1 MKKFLLLLIIIIP
14 LISYAQKFS
23 DDQIK
28 AAYVFRFMQNIEWKD
43 EAKMDKFQMVVYGND
58 TTMLPTLRLLAKSK
72 KIRGHNIEVTWYNE
86 LFQLKDKQ
94 INLLY
99 ITKDK
104 NYEIKELYYELYGQ
118 NCLFVSDD
126 NKQKIYIMLNFI
138 YLSDNK
144 ISFELNSKTVE
155 EQGLVMLPDLMLKG
169 GTELDVRELYRL
181 KEEELKKEQAKV
193 REGQE
198 LIKKQTAEINSKKE
212 EIEKQKADI
221 IKQKNEIISQNK
233 KIEEQVKHLASV
245 QIEVKKQHEL
255 LAAKVAELQNQEL
268 LIAQQEQNIAE
279 SKRLLDEQNAK
290 VEERNQILEDQEKK
304 IAEHKKLIENQGNT
318 LNQQKGTINTQKG
331 WMIAMG
337 LVILLV
343 LFLVIIIFKN
353 LSAKRKINRELESKN
368 VAILQ
373 KTQEVESQAEELR
386 AINEE
391 LEKLSIVA
399 SETDNAVVIMSQKG
413 DFEWVNDGFTR
424 LYGFN
429 YEEMIAHYG
438 KNIKD
443 SSNNRDIGNK
453 INICINKKESVIY
466 ENQLETK
473 DGKLIWVQTTMTPIL
488 DTFGNVTKLVAIDSD
503 INKMKEAEYEINQK
517 NSELTAQR
525 DELSAQKEHI
535 EEQNKHITSSINYG
549 KTIQTAILPSQSEM
563 NNYYQNFLLFKP
575 KDIVSGDFFWF
586 TGVKNA
592 KNQTSFV
599 AAVDCTGHG
608 VPGAFMSMIGSR
620 LLNEIVTE
628 KGILSPKII
637 LTELSKNIIKALRQE
652 ETDNRD
658 GMDVCLCKVEKQEE
672 NSKIT
677 FCGAKRDLIY
687 YKKKDKKINILKADR
702 KTIGGM
708 FLSKHKAD
716 FTNQELIL
724 QKGDK
729 MYLTTDGFIDQ
740 NDPERKRYGTPRLLE
755 FLCKIKDE
763 KLEKQKELLD
773 KALKDWQQDE
783 IQRDDITIIG
793 VEI

>member
-1 MKKFLLLLIIIIP
+1 MKKYILILIIITP
-14 LISYAQKFS
+14 LISFAQKFS

-28 AAYVFRFMQNIEWKD
+28 AAYVFRFMQNIEWQD
-43 EAKMDKFQMVVYGND
+43 EAKMDKFQIVVYGND
-58 TTMLPTLRLLAKSK
+58 TTMLPTLRLLAESK
-72 KIRGHNIEVTWYNE
+72 KIKGHDIDITWYNE
-86 LFQLKDKQ
+86 LFQLKNKQ
-94 INLLY
+94 INLIY

-104 NYEIKELYYELYGQ
+104 NYEIKELYYELFAQ
-118 NCLFVSDD
+118 NTLFVSDN

-138 YLSDNK
+138 YLSDKK

-155 EQGLVMLPDLMLKG
+155 EQGLTILPDLMLKG
-169 GTELDVRELYRL
+169 GTELDVRELYKL

-193 REGQE
+193 QQGQL
-198 LIKKQTAEINSKKE
+198 LIKQQTAEINIKKK

-221 IKQKNEIISQNK
+221 VKQKNEIILQNE
-233 KIEEQVKHLASV
+233 KINDQVKHLVSV
-245 QIEVKKQHEL
+245 QKDVKKQHRL
-255 LAAKVAELQNQEL
+255 LAEKVAELENQEL
-268 LIAQQEQNIAE
+268 LISKQEQNITE
-279 SKRLLDEQNAK
+279 SKRLLDEQNLK
-290 VEERNQILEDQEKK
+290 VEERNKILEEQELK

-343 LFLVIIIFKN
+343 LFLIIIIFKN

-399 SETDNAVVIMSQKG
+399 SETDNAIVIMSQEG

-424 LYGFN
+424 LYGFS
-429 YEEMIAHYG
+429 YEEMITKYG

-443 SSNNRDIGNK
+443 SSNNRDINDK
-453 INICINKKESVIY
+453 INTCINNKESVIY
-466 ENQLETK
+466 ENKLNSK
-473 DGKLIWVQTTMTPIL
+473 DGKVIWVQTTMTPII

-517 NSELTAQR
+517 NAELTAQR
-525 DELSAQKEHI
+525 DELSSQKEYI

-549 KTIQTAILPSQSEM
+549 KTIQSAILPSHSEM
-563 NNYYQNFLLFKP
+563 NNYYESFLLYKP

-586 TGVKNA
+586 AGVKNA
-592 KNQTSFV
+592 KKQTSLV

-620 LLNEIVTE
+620 LMNEIVTE
-628 KGILSPKII
+628 KGITSPKRI
-637 LTELSKNIIKALRQE
+637 LTELNNSIIKALRQE

-658 GMDVCLCKVEKQEE
+658 GMDVCLCKVEKEE
-672 NSKIT
+672 KSSKIT

-687 YKKKDKKINILKADR
+687 YKKKEGKIERLKSDR

-708 FLSKHKAD
+708 FISKHSID

-724 QKGDK
+724 AKGDT

-740 NDPERKRYGTPRLLE
+740 NNPERKRYGTPRLLD
-755 FLCKIKDE
+755 FMCKIKDE
-763 KLEKQKELLD
+763 KLEKQKELLENSLL
-773 KALKDWQQDE
+773 AWQQKE